1 MKWKLLFD
9 STAALRILP
18 NFGDR
23 LVYSFPS
30 MHFSASLEGDVWP
43 TLSVYSTSR

>member
-9 STAALRILP
+9 SNAALRSLP

-30 MHFSASLEGDVWP
+30 MHFSVFFQVDAWP
-43 TLSVYSTSR
+43 ILNSTSPR